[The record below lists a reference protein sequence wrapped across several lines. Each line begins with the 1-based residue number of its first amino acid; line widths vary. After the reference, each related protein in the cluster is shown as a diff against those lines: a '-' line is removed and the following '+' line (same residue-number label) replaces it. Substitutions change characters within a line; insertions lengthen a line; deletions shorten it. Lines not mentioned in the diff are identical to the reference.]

1 MEDKERELI
10 FEVAG
15 MAGDILLRSG
25 AEISRVDETMRR
37 IACAYEL
44 ENVSTF
50 VLSNGIFL
58 TSETEGSNHQVRV
71 RHIPLAGARL
81 DRIDAVNELSREIEL
96 GFFTPTEATPRI
108 MMGSSCFLRSCPR
121 SRAGTR
127 FWQPVSEAEPSAS
140 SSAGMCWIRWRLSWQ
155 ALSCI
160 CMCWMW

>member
-71 RHIPLAGARL
+71 RHIPQIG
-81 DRIDAVNELSREIEL
+81 
-96 GFFTPTEATPRI
+96 
-108 MMGSSCFLRSCPR
+108 
-121 SRAGTR
+121 RAH
-127 FWQPVSEAEPSAS
+127 V
-140 SSAGMCWIRWRLSWQ
+140 
-155 ALSCI
+155 
-160 CMCWMW
+160 

>member
-96 GFFTPTEATPRI
+96 GFSHPRKPK
-108 MMGSSCFLRSCPR
+108 RN
-121 SRAGTR
+121 
-127 FWQPVSEAEPSAS
+127 
-140 SSAGMCWIRWRLSWQ
+140 
-155 ALSCI
+155 
-160 CMCWMW
+160 

>member
-50 VLSNGIFL
+50 VLSNGIIL
-58 TSETEGSNHQVRV
+58 TSETEGSNHQVLV

-81 DRIDAVNELSREIEL
+81 DRIDAVNELSIAKNL
-96 GFFTPTEATPRI
+96 TVK
-108 MMGSSCFLRSCPR
+108 MGGSI
-121 SRAGTR
+121 
-127 FWQPVSEAEPSAS
+127 SAS
-140 SSAGMCWIRWRLSWQ
+140 LNNNVFEIVVCFPKQKG
-155 ALSCI
+155 
-160 CMCWMW
+160 

>member
-1 MEDKERELI
+1 MGEKERERI

-58 TSETEGSNHQVRV
+58 TSEVAGSNHQVRV

-81 DRIDAVNELSREIEL
+81 DRIDAVNGLSREIEL
-96 GFFTPTEATPRI
+96 GFFTPEEALEKLKEIEKMPQK
-108 MMGSSCFLRSCPR
+108 P
-121 SRAGTR
+121 AGTR
-127 FWQPVSEAEPSAS
+127 FWQPVSAAAPSVS
-140 SSAGMCWIRWRLSWQ
+140 FSEETYWILLLLFWQ
-155 ALSCI
+155 D
-160 CMCWMW
+160 

>member
-50 VLSNGIFL
+50 VLSNGICL
-58 TSETEGSNHQVRV
+58 LYTSPE
-71 RHIPLAGARL
+71 ARCW
-81 DRIDAVNELSREIEL
+81 LSD
-96 GFFTPTEATPRI
+96 FPD
-108 MMGSSCFLRSCPR
+108 
-121 SRAGTR
+121 
-127 FWQPVSEAEPSAS
+127 PSHA
-140 SSAGMCWIRWRLSWQ
+140 
-155 ALSCI
+155 
-160 CMCWMW
+160 

>member
-1 MEDKERELI
+1 MGEKERERI

-58 TSETEGSNHQVRV
+58 TSEVAGSNHQVRV

-81 DRIDAVNELSREIEL
+81 DRIDAVNGLSREIEL
-96 GFFTPTEATPRI
+96 GFFTPEEALEKLKEIEKMPQKPGWHQI
-108 MMGSSCFLRSCPR
+108 LAAGIGSGAINAAINGVYAALCAVL
-121 SRAGTR
+121 
-127 FWQPVSEAEPSAS
+127 
-140 SSAGMCWIRWRLSWQ
+140 GMPF
-155 ALSCI
+155 
-160 CMCWMW
+160 